1 MQTMGSHLGLL
12 FAVPRV
18 GKGSPR
24 GAWPMGWCQAIPDLP
39 NCSSVSP
46 LEGLPLQNHTGVPSK
61 APVLIFLPT
70 THFFW
75 VLCGCREGGGVY
87 PGVGWLGNDVVIL
100 WIFLAP
106 RSEKWGISSILRQQN
121 QSISMAIPLPSFNSG
136 IVSISWV
143 WVWEPAMCMLLG
155 SHVTVCTLLMPNLS
169 GSWIY

>member
-1 MQTMGSHLGLL
+1 MMQTMGSHLGLL

-24 GAWPMGWCQAIPDLP
+24 GAWLMGWCQAILDLP

-61 APVLIFLPT
+61 ASVLIFLPT

-75 VLCGCREGGGVY
+75 VLCGCRKGGAVY
-87 PGVGWLGNDVVIL
+87 PGMGWLGNDVVIL

-121 QSISMAIPLPSFNSG
+121 QSICMAIPLPSVKSG

-143 WVWEPAMCMLLG
+143 
-155 SHVTVCTLLMPNLS
+155 
-169 GSWIY
+169 